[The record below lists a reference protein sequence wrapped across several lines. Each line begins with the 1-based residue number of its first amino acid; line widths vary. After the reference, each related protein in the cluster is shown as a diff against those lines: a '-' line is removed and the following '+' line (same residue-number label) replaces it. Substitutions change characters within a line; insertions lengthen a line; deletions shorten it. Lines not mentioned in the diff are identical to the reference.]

1 MMQANIDKGFVELL
15 NERTGL
21 NLTWKQFTAIYR
33 ERKAQRDADPVI
45 QARRARNRQL
55 NELMETIAWQE
66 FEQELR
72 NSKARK
78 RDAG

>member
-1 MMQANIDKGFVELL
+1 MQANIDKGFVELL

-21 NLTWKQFTAIYR
+21 NLTWEQFTAIYR

-66 FEQELR
+66 FEQESR
-72 NSKARK
+72 NSEARK

>member
-21 NLTWKQFTAIYR
+21 NLTWEQFTAIYK

-45 QARRARNRQL
+45 QARRARNREI
-55 NELMETIAWQE
+55 NELMEAIAL
-66 FEQELR
+66 QELR
-72 NSKARK
+72 DAKARN

>member
-1 MMQANIDKGFVELL
+1 MQANIDKGFVQLL

-21 NLTWKQFTAIYR
+21 NLTWEQFTAIYR

-66 FEQELR
+66 FEQESR